1 MSIYPVKIT
10 EWYDD
15 AENAFNTERETLT
28 WLLPY
33 LKCLHCKTKMKT
45 NWNTGYVHHSITFGY
60 GDAWCSKECLQG
72 KGLKPMTRKERDEL
86 NEMSLKVFGS
96 SSRWQTI
103 VNKGEKVYNKTMKY
117 AEIKRVTVE
126 EIKDIMVKHLAKPS
140 MKDIQELIA
149 NSTSGKKEE
158 VSDVS
163 ESTTKSE

>member
-1 MSIYPVKIT
+1 
-10 EWYDD
+10 
-15 AENAFNTERETLT
+15 
-28 WLLPY
+28 
-33 LKCLHCKTKMKT
+33 
-45 NWNTGYVHHSITFGY
+45 
-60 GDAWCSKECLQG
+60 
-72 KGLKPMTRKERDEL
+72 MTRKERDEL

-103 VNKGEKVYNKTMKY
+103 VNKGEKVYNKAMKY

-163 ESTTKSE
+163 DAATKSE